1 MSGTEIEDHAGVRIV
16 RFNRPEKRNA
26 LRLEDVQAI
35 RAAVSDAGTSC
46 SCIVFTGSGGHFSA
60 GADISR
66 LKEQEK
72 DQREEN
78 AALDPAAA
86 SPGQLMLDE
95 VRTCQCPTVAAVEG
109 YCVGIAMD
117 LTAVCDI
124 RVAAEDARFAM
135 PEVKIGIPVI
145 GDAGLFA
152 RHFGLARAKEMLL
165 TGRWYSARQL
175 DNWGYINQLTGPGE
189 AEDAALA
196 YAKEFC
202 GLPARALAAQK
213 RIFEAWLQLPHRE
226 AARVSML
233 EYAITAAHPDTRDW
247 ITRYRS

>member
-1 MSGTEIEDHAGVRIV
+1 MSGTEIEDHAGVRII

-35 RAAVSDAGTSC
+35 RAAVSDAATSC
-46 SCIVFTGSGGHFSA
+46 SCVVFTGTGGHFSA

-66 LKEQEK
+66 LKEQKK
-72 DQREEN
+72 DQHEEN

-152 RHFGLARAKEMLL
+152 RHFGLDRAKEMLL

-175 DNWGYINQLTGPGE
+175 D
-189 AEDAALA
+189 
-196 YAKEFC
+196 
-202 GLPARALAAQK
+202 
-213 RIFEAWLQLPHRE
+213 
-226 AARVSML
+226 S
-233 EYAITAAHPDTRDW
+233 
-247 ITRYRS
+247 